1 MKLLPFALLLATWA
15 AGADTHQQL
24 KQVQSVYILPM
35 ANGMDQYLA
44 NKITRQGLFLVVT
57 EPKLADAILTDRIG
71 EPFERKIEELYP
83 APPKAE
89 KEAVEDKD
97 ANKGDDKSDK
107 GEKPEKAEK
116 KESESKAG
124 LDTGPT
130 FDHPSSFGRGKGTI
144 FLVDR
149 KSRAVIW
156 STYDRPNN
164 MRADTLD
171 KTADQ
176 VVNRIKHDLNA
187 KEIK

>member
-1 MKLLPFALLLATWA
+1 MKLLPFALLLATVA
-15 AGADTHQQL
+15 VGADTQQQL

-35 ANGMDQYLA
+35 ASGMDQYLA

-83 APPKAE
+83 APPKAH
-89 KEAVEDKD
+89 KEAVEDKEPD
-97 ANKGDDKSDK
+97 SADKV
-107 GEKPEKAEK
+107 EKPEKAEK
-116 KESESKAG
+116 KESESKAN

-176 VVNRIKHDLNA
+176 VVNRIKHDLNS
-187 KEIK
+187 KETK